1 MILKFRF
8 SLVFEIEAACKVVKS
23 YIFIKFCMESFGQS
37 TFPFSFYIEHLPT
50 IHVLESET
58 KPYEIQT
65 IPEILSLTNL
75 ELLLKIA

>member
-50 IHVLESET
+50 IHVLET
-58 KPYEIQT
+58 KHYEIQT

-75 ELLLKIA
+75 ELVLKIA

>member
-37 TFPFSFYIEHLPT
+37 TFPFSFYIELLPT
-50 IHVLESET
+50 IHVLET

-65 IPEILSLTNL
+65 IPEIMSLTWV
-75 ELLLKIA
+75 